1 MAKRNHDEDKFIKIN
16 PLTNST
22 ESLISVALLNALII
36 LKAEENP
43 NVKIPSRKELTKLLK
58 NAKFDNVCKVL
69 EELNGIKIRP
79 VVNMESTGEAGI
91 IQMNHPVKPV
101 YCTIRRGEGI
111 TGEFE
116 IQLINSGLG
125 DDIVTLR
132 EERFL
137 ECLNFSDVTHYQ
149 IMLDTGKKEIFKDEH
164 CSCEN
169 CCRYFI
175 DNNRDDVCLY
185 DDESISDTDICCNK
199 YLDCFKWRK
208 PKGE

>member
-1 MAKRNHDEDKFIKIN
+1 M
-16 PLTNST
+16 
-22 ESLISVALLNALII
+22 
-36 LKAEENP
+36 
-43 NVKIPSRKELTKLLK
+43 TKLIK

-91 IQMNHPVKPV
+91 VQINHPVKSL
-101 YCTIRRGEGI
+101 YCTIRRGEGV

-125 DDIVTLR
+125 DDVVLLR

-149 IMLDTGKKEIFKDEH
+149 ILLDTGDKKEFKDEM

-169 CCRYFI
+169 CCRYLI
-175 DNNRDDVCLY
+175 DNKDDRCLY
-185 DDESISDTDICCNK
+185 DDKIILDTNNCCNK